1 MYQES
6 RIFIWSWLLVIIAI
20 AACVSAIVGSQNQWR
35 DANEGWIFVGST
47 AAMAVFMGLLAV
59 TFFKYTIE
67 LKSGHLQFGY
77 SFWSAETPVDE
88 IESAAAEKL
97 TFRNWLG
104 QGWRIDTR
112 KRIGYIVNF
121 REGVELKLKSGRVY
135 VISCRDPQALIEAL
149 GITA

>member
-1 MYQES
+1 M
-6 RIFIWSWLLVIIAI
+6 LVVIAI
-20 AACVSAIVGSQNQWR
+20 AGGVSAIVGSQNQWG
-35 DANEGWIFVGST
+35 DANEGRIFVAAT
-47 AAMAVFMGLLAV
+47 AATAALMGVLAV

-88 IESAAAEKL
+88 IESATEEKL

-112 KRIGYIVNF
+112 KRIGYIVDF
-121 REGVELKLKSGRVY
+121 GQGVEVKLKSGRVY
-135 VISCRDPQALIEAL
+135 VLSCRDPQALIAAL
-149 GITA
+149 GL